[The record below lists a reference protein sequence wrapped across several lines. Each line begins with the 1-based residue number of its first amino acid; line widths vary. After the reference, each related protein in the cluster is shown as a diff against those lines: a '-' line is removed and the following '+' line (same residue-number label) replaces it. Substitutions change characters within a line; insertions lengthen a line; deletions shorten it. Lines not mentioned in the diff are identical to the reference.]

1 MHTRKGYVIGV
12 LIAWAII
19 LSFARLYASPEHFR
33 SLYLVGSGF
42 VLGMFSAFI
51 AVAV

>member
-1 MHTRKGYVIGV
+1 MIGV